1 MQETNQSLM
10 KKKTTKE
17 NIRMMKS
24 YDGKV
29 ELSENSKNIKKKSKN
44 V

>member
-1 MQETNQSLM
+1 MEKTNQSLM

-17 NIRMMKS
+17 NIRMMKC

-29 ELSENSKNIKKKSKN
+29 ELSENSKNILKK
-44 V
+44 

>member
-1 MQETNQSLM
+1 M

-29 ELSENSKNIKKKSKN
+29 ELSENSKNI
-44 V
+44 